1 MKKFR
6 TEKIKEYD
14 KMVARRLA
22 AIRIASGL
30 KQSDIGK
37 LLEMDRTNYSYIE
50 SGKNAIKLY
59 YLMKLCNFYDISMD
73 VITMAD
79 DQSFFSFLDKGLH
92 QIRRKRFWKINFSL
106 NLTQKPCNTTVLL
119 HFCISPMKKF
129 LSYKTATHLKKRYF
143 YDRMP
148 LKSEGILTYIEL
160 FEGVMAGK

>member
-1 MKKFR
+1 MKKIR

-79 DQSFFSFLDKGLH
+79 DQSFFSFLDEYE
-92 QIRRKRFWKINFSL
+92 QRERARK
-106 NLTQKPCNTTVLL
+106 QKKDKESYV
-119 HFCISPMKKF
+119 ISMC
-129 LSYKTATHLKKRYF
+129 T
-143 YDRMP
+143 YDDIM
-148 LKSEGILTYIEL
+148 SGIL
-160 FEGVMAGK
+160 